1 MASTTHIY
9 SIDTECD
16 KQFPA
21 LLQIEAVI
29 SDQQSTIMLIEMAY
43 LPPQSTIL
51 FDKIQQLCGIIFTTG
66 NKLYGWGPL
75 KKELSAF
82 VKYRLFDYSRLSTP
96 SDVQG
101 EFKDWFDRVF
111 PRIED
116 ETQYTEPS
124 GNDQDQDQD
133 QNVLT
138 ILAPPT
144 FDLPTKPINPYS
156 DPKAT
161 WSLQNAVAVIL
172 NRFLDKSFTMSRWA
186 CGLDPLLGTY
196 IHPKLVGSAR
206 TNDIRQQLTRRENL
220 VAYAR
225 KDCQSTTKL
234 VQYMRDY
241 QPILAP
247 SSRIV
252 TITPRTPPP
261 STLAAISNVLGFD
274 YEDISDDD
282 EIPSAQSKPPSTEQR
297 SSSPVKQKHS
307 QHRTAASKKRR
318 NYIRCQHRRPHRFD
332 HTIVRHLNTN
342 LHHQDVKRRLRHLQ
356 VPYVHFRLDKHRNR
370 VVIGLKTDA
379 LVAQFNGTIRHDA
392 FH

>member
-274 YEDISDDD
+274 YEDISD
-282 EIPSAQSKPPSTEQR
+282 
-297 SSSPVKQKHS
+297 
-307 QHRTAASKKRR
+307 
-318 NYIRCQHRRPHRFD
+318 
-332 HTIVRHLNTN
+332 
-342 LHHQDVKRRLRHLQ
+342 
-356 VPYVHFRLDKHRNR
+356 
-370 VVIGLKTDA
+370 
-379 LVAQFNGTIRHDA
+379 
-392 FH
+392 